1 MKFTRTESGV
11 VEVNGCQ
18 KCPHV
23 QNRQE
28 DGGLRGHW
36 TVMYCMKTLPSV
48 VKTDGRKLVGK
59 WMGPYHA
66 SCPLP
71 SEAEKV
77 P

>member
-11 VEVNGCQ
+11 VEVKGCQ
-18 KCPHV
+18 KSPHV
-23 QNRQE
+23 ENRQE

-36 TVMYCMKTLPSV
+36 TVMYCMKSPVGQVTTTG
-48 VKTDGRKLVGK
+48 KQLVGK